1 MGLFNDKTKT
11 AIEIRESEIKVVQ
24 ISVNG
29 PDVAIEACVSEVIPS
44 DGAKTASE
52 ILRNI
57 LKTYN
62 IKPKET
68 ILVIPRQSVT
78 TKTLSL
84 PSLDPA
90 EIEEMAGFQAI
101 KQIPYPKEEIAYGAS
116 LIETTSEGYSKVML
130 VICHRDMVER
140 PLEVLRSCG
149 LAPSKVT
156 LSSFGIIN
164 WLRMDREFMAGFV
177 AAPAI
182 VVECAKAATDIVIA
196 DKERVIYTRGLT
208 FGSGEGGD
216 YIERL
221 KEEILRTLAA
231 FEKESL
237 ALKPV
242 IAVFT
247 GYMSAIEAHKEY
259 LEKALGI
266 KVEFKDP
273 FRIFPSG
280 IPEKFRSF
288 ASSGSFSSL
297 IGNAAGPERVDLLP
311 RKFKTAQSV
320 KVRRDEAVVSIA
332 LAAAVLIL
340 ISFAVVNK
348 LHQKEELLK
357 MLESKLAAVAPS
369 ARDIGTKKEIS
380 DIVTAESS
388 HRTRPLLVLNEFY
401 RIAPSSIN
409 LVLYKYEEG
418 KVDIKG
424 TASALSEVFRFVKLL
439 DDSSYF
445 ENVEVKYA
453 AKRKAQDVEFVDFEI
468 SCPLSGK
475 AGK

>member
-182 VVECAKAATDIVIA
+182 VVECDKAATDIVIA

>member
-1 MGLFNDKTKT
+1 M
-11 AIEIRESEIKVVQ
+11 
-24 ISVNG
+24 
-29 PDVAIEACVSEVIPS
+29 
-44 DGAKTASE
+44 
-52 ILRNI
+52 
-57 LKTYN
+57 
-62 IKPKET
+62 
-68 ILVIPRQSVT
+68 
-78 TKTLSL
+78 
-84 PSLDPA
+84 
-90 EIEEMAGFQAI
+90 
-101 KQIPYPKEEIAYGAS
+101 
-116 LIETTSEGYSKVML
+116 
-130 VICHRDMVER
+130 
-140 PLEVLRSCG
+140 
-149 LAPSKVT
+149 
-156 LSSFGIIN
+156 
-164 WLRMDREFMAGFV
+164 
-177 AAPAI
+177 
-182 VVECAKAATDIVIA
+182 
-196 DKERVIYTRGLT
+196 
-208 FGSGEGGD
+208 
-216 YIERL
+216 
-221 KEEILRTLAA
+221 
-231 FEKESL
+231 
-237 ALKPV
+237 
-242 IAVFT
+242 
-247 GYMSAIEAHKEY
+247 
-259 LEKALGI
+259 
-266 KVEFKDP
+266 
-273 FRIFPSG
+273 
-280 IPEKFRSF
+280 
-288 ASSGSFSSL
+288 
-297 IGNAAGPERVDLLP
+297 P